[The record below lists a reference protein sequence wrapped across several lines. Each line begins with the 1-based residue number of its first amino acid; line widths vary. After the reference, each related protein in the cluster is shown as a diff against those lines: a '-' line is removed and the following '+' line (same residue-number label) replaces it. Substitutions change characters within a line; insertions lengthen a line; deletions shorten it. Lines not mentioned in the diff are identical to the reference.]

1 MRKTLFSVLPLLVFL
16 GPNYA
21 GLPSFFGFFGTPSDV
36 RVEAS
41 HLRKPSANPA
51 TARMLGR
58 IKEAK
63 RELKKLPGDSL
74 DEVTLAV
81 ADSSGDVQ
89 TLRASKEDFLQK
101 GGEFTAV
108 SSSGEPLKVS
118 VVRPNYVNT
127 AVRVTDA
134 RGRELQ
140 PLVVRYP
147 VEKSGK
153 LKEVAYY
160 TSAHPAVE
168 NKEVV
173 RAGGEYVR
181 DRLDEAARKLASIG
195 ERIDPAVIDVAER
208 LAHVE
213 HTDHKR
219 FLTEDSAALF
229 DEIRTLYALNAGD
242 TYRYSVSSAGAG
254 GMVQMIPSTYQMV
267 RRMHPGVGLNPDFVV
282 GMRNHGNALEAM
294 LLYMQDTW
302 NGLALSEEVLDA
314 LTNKS
319 ATRSEL
325 MAAGYN
331 SNPARLPLYLRR
343 GGAGWRALIPRET
356 QMYLQI
362 YSSVEALM
370 QFKNRGSDK
379 AQPAVV
385 TSQK

>member
-21 GLPSFFGFFGTPSDV
+21 GLPSFFGFFGPPSDV

-41 HLRKPSANPA
+41 HLRKPSANPSA
-51 TARMLGR
+51 ARMLGR
-58 IKEAK
+58 INEAK

-89 TLRASKEDFLQK
+89 TLRASKEEFLQK

-108 SSSGEPLKVS
+108 SSAGEPLKVS

-134 RGRELQ
+134 KGRELQ

-147 VEKSGK
+147 VEKAGK

-173 RAGGEYVR
+173 RAGGDYVR
-181 DRLDEAARKLASIG
+181 DRLDEAARKLAAIG

-254 GMVQMIPSTYQMV
+254 GMVQMIPPTYEGIREQ
-267 RRMHPGVGLNPDFVV
+267 HPRANLKEDFVA
-282 GMRNHGNALEAM
+282 GMQDHANATKAM

-302 NGLALSEEVLDA
+302 DYLRKQEEVAAALEGGLATREEL
-314 LTNKS
+314 L
-319 ATRSEL
+319 
-325 MAAGYN
+325 AAGYN
-331 SNPARLPLYLRR
+331 SNPMRLPKYLARGGSAWRTLIPEETKMYLR
-343 GGAGWRALIPRET
+343 
-356 QMYLQI
+356 I
-362 YSSVEALM
+362 YAAVEANVD
-370 QFKNRGSDK
+370 FDGRS
-379 AQPAVV
+379 
-385 TSQK
+385 